1 MRIETDGHP
10 ATAAELFSTYGHFTA
25 MQVRDGGVQGLSNHL
40 DRLDAAHRE
49 LFGRELPGERVRDLV
64 RHALAGAAGTADAA
78 DAAGTADASVRVL
91 LRDAERISVSV
102 AEPHH
107 PPAVPQRLRS
117 VQYLRPFPHLK
128 HLGSFAQLEW
138 ARRVRLDGY
147 DDALLTAPDGAFAES
162 SIANIGFLRDDGTV
176 VWPDAQQLHGIAMQ
190 LVEATTPST
199 RRTVRRDDVAAFAG
213 AFLVNSIGV
222 VAVAS
227 IDDVPLPEPG
237 PLLAGVVE
245 RLDAVPWDRV

>member
-64 RHALAGAAGTADAA
+64 RHALAGTP
-78 DAAGTADASVRVL
+78 DASVRVL

-107 PPAVPQRLRS
+107 PPAAPQRLRS
-117 VQYLRPFPHLK
+117 VPYLRPFPHLK

-162 SIANIGFLRDDGTV
+162 SIANIGFLRDDGAV
-176 VWPDAQQLHGIAMQ
+176 VWPDAPQLHGIAMQ
-190 LVEATTPST
+190 LVDATTPAAT
-199 RRTVRRDDVAAFAG
+199 PIATPTARRTVRRDDVATFAG
-213 AFLVNSIGV
+213 AFLVNSTGI

-237 PLLAGVVE
+237 PLLAGVID
-245 RLDAVPWDRV
+245 RLADVPWERM

>member
-1 MRIETDGHP
+1 VRIETDGRP

-25 MQVRDGGVQGLSNHL
+25 MQVRDDGVQGLSNHL
-40 DRLDAAHRE
+40 DRLDTAHRE

-64 RHALAGAAGTADAA
+64 RHALAG
-78 DAAGTADASVRVL
+78 TADASVRVL
-91 LRDAERISVSV
+91 LRDAERVSVSV
-102 AEPHH
+102 AEPRD
-107 PPAVPQRLRS
+107 PPAAPQRLRS
-117 VQYLRPFPHLK
+117 VLYLRPFPHLK

-147 DDALLTAPDGAFAES
+147 DDALLTAPDGALAES
-162 SIANIGFLRDDGTV
+162 SIANIGFLRDDGAV
-176 VWPDAQQLHGIAMQ
+176 VWPDAPQLHGIAMQ

-199 RRTVRRDDVAAFAG
+199 RRVVRRDDVAAFAG
-213 AFLVNSIGV
+213 AFLVNSIGA

-237 PLLAGVVE
+237 PLLAGVLK
-245 RLDAVPWDRV
+245 RLAAVPWERV

>member
-1 MRIETDGHP
+1 MRIETDGRP

-40 DRLDAAHRE
+40 DRLDTAHRE

-64 RHALAGAAGTADAA
+64 RHALAG
-78 DAAGTADASVRVL
+78 TADASVRVL
-91 LRDAERISVSV
+91 LRDAERVSVSV
-102 AEPHH
+102 AEPRD
-107 PPAVPQRLRS
+107 PPAAPQRLRS

-147 DDALLTAPDGAFAES
+147 DDALLTAPDGALAES
-162 SIANIGFLRDDGTV
+162 SIANLGFLRDDGAV
-176 VWPDAQQLHGIAMQ
+176 VWPDAPQLHGIAMQ

-199 RRTVRRDDVAAFAG
+199 RRVVRRDDVATFAG

-227 IDDVPLPEPG
+227 IDDMPLPEPG

-245 RLDAVPWDRV
+245 RLAAVPWERV

>member
-25 MQVRDGGVQGLSNHL
+25 MQVRDGGVQGLSHHL

-49 LFGRELPGERVRDLV
+49 LFGRQLPGERVRDLV
-64 RHALAGAAGTADAA
+64 RHALAD
-78 DAAGTADASVRVL
+78 TADASVRVL
-91 LRDAERISVSV
+91 LRDAERVSVSV
-102 AEPHH
+102 AEPRQS
-107 PPAVPQRLRS
+107 PAAPQRLRS

-162 SIANIGFLRDDGTV
+162 SIANIGFLRDDGAV
-176 VWPDAQQLHGIAMQ
+176 VWPDAPQLHGIAMQ

-199 RRTVRRDDVAAFAG
+199 RRMVRRDDVAAFAG

-222 VAVAS
+222 VAVTT

-245 RLDAVPWDRV
+245 RLAAVPSEPV

>member
-1 MRIETDGHP
+1 VRIETDGHP

-49 LFGRELPGERVRDLV
+49 LFGRQLPGERVRDLV
-64 RHALAGAAGTADAA
+64 RHALAD
-78 DAAGTADASVRVL
+78 TADASVRVL
-91 LRDAERISVSV
+91 LRDAERVSVSV
-102 AEPHH
+102 AEPRQS
-107 PPAVPQRLRS
+107 PAAPQRLRS

-162 SIANIGFLRDDGTV
+162 SIANIGFLRDDGAV
-176 VWPDAQQLHGIAMQ
+176 VWPDAPQLHGIAMQ

-199 RRTVRRDDVAAFAG
+199 RRVVRRDDVAAFAG
-213 AFLVNSIGV
+213 AFLVNSLGI
-222 VAVAS
+222 VAVTT

-245 RLDAVPWDRV
+245 RLAAVPSEPV

>member
-1 MRIETDGHP
+1 VRIETDGRP
-10 ATAAELFSTYGHFTA
+10 ATAAELFATYGHFTA
-25 MQVRDGGVQGLSNHL
+25 MQVRNGAVQGLSNHL

-49 LFGRELPGERVRDLV
+49 LFGRELSGERVRDLV
-64 RHALAGAAGTADAA
+64 RHALAD
-78 DAAGTADASVRVL
+78 TADASVRVL
-91 LRDAERISVSV
+91 LRDAERVSVSV
-102 AEPHH
+102 AEPHD

-147 DDALLTAPDGAFAES
+147 DDALLTAPDGALAES
-162 SIANIGFLRDDGTV
+162 SIANLGFLRDDGAV
-176 VWPDAQQLHGIAMQ
+176 VWPDAPQLHGIAMQ

-199 RRTVRRDDVAAFAG
+199 RRVVRRDDVAAFAG

-222 VAVAS
+222 VAVAT

-245 RLDAVPWDRV
+245 RLADVPWERV

>member
-1 MRIETDGHP
+1 VRIETDGHP

-49 LFGRELPGERVRDLV
+49 LFGGQLPGERVRDLV
-64 RHALAGAAGTADAA
+64 RHAL
-78 DAAGTADASVRVL
+78 AGTADASVRVL
-91 LRDAERISVSV
+91 LRDAERVSVSV

-107 PPAVPQRLRS
+107 PPAAPQRLRS

-147 DDALLTAPDGAFAES
+147 DDALLTTPDGSFAES
-162 SIANIGFLRDDGTV
+162 SIANIGFLRDDGAV
-176 VWPDAQQLHGIAMQ
+176 VWPDAPQLHGTAMQ

-199 RRTVRRDDVAAFAG
+199 RRVVRRDDVAAFAG
-213 AFLVNSIGV
+213 AFLVNSLGV

-245 RLDAVPWDRV
+245 RLAAVPWERV

>member
-1 MRIETDGHP
+1 MRIETDGRP

-25 MQVRDGGVQGLSNHL
+25 MQVRDGAVQGLSHHL

-49 LFGRELPGERVRDLV
+49 LFGRQLPGERVRDLV
-64 RHALAGAAGTADAA
+64 RHALAGAADAA
-78 DAAGTADASVRVL
+78 GAAGTADASVRVL
-91 LRDAERISVSV
+91 LRDTERISVSV

-107 PPAVPQRLRS
+107 PPAAPQRLRS

-147 DDALLTAPDGAFAES
+147 DDALLTAPDGAVAES
-162 SIANIGFLRDDGTV
+162 SIANIGFLRDDGSV
-176 VWPDAQQLHGIAMQ
+176 VWPDAPQLHGIAMQ

-199 RRTVRRDDVAAFAG
+199 RRVVRRDDVAAFAG

-245 RLDAVPWDRV
+245 RLAAVPWERV

>member
-1 MRIETDGHP
+1 VRIETDGRP

-40 DRLDAAHRE
+40 ARLDAAHRE
-49 LFGRELPGERVRDLV
+49 LFGLRLPGERVRDLV
-64 RHALAGAAGTADAA
+64 RHALAG
-78 DAAGTADASVRVL
+78 TADASVRVL
-91 LRDAERISVSV
+91 LRDAKRVSVSV
-102 AEPHH
+102 AEPHD
-107 PPAVPQRLRS
+107 PPAAPQRLRS

-147 DDALLTAPDGAFAES
+147 DDALLTAPDGALAES
-162 SIANIGFLRDDGTV
+162 SIANIGFLRDDGGV
-176 VWPDAQQLHGIAMQ
+176 VWPEAPQLHGIARQ

-199 RRTVRRDDVAAFAG
+199 RRVVRRDDVAAFAG

-222 VAVAS
+222 VAVAA
-227 IDDVPLPEPG
+227 IDDVRLPEPG
-237 PLLAGVVE
+237 PLLAGMVE
-245 RLDAVPWDRV
+245 RLAAVPWERV

>member
-25 MQVRDGGVQGLSNHL
+25 MQVRDGGVQGLSHHL

-49 LFGRELPGERVRDLV
+49 LFGRQLPGERVRDLV
-64 RHALAGAAGTADAA
+64 RHALAD
-78 DAAGTADASVRVL
+78 TADASVRVL
-91 LRDAERISVSV
+91 LRDAERVSVSV
-102 AEPHH
+102 AEPRQS
-107 PPAVPQRLRS
+107 PAAPQRLRS

-162 SIANIGFLRDDGTV
+162 SIANIGFLRDDGAV
-176 VWPDAQQLHGIAMQ
+176 VWPDAPQLHGIAMQ

-199 RRTVRRDDVAAFAG
+199 RRVVRRDDVAAFAG

-222 VAVAS
+222 VAVTT

-245 RLDAVPWDRV
+245 RLAAVPSEPV

>member
-1 MRIETDGHP
+1 VRIETDGRP

-25 MQVRDGGVQGLSNHL
+25 MQVRDGAVQGLSNHL

-49 LFGRELPGERVRDLV
+49 LFRRELPGDRVRDLV
-64 RHALAGAAGTADAA
+64 RHAL
-78 DAAGTADASVRVL
+78 AGTADASVRVL
-91 LRDAERISVSV
+91 LRDAERVSVSV

-107 PPAVPQRLRS
+107 PPAAPQRLRS

-147 DDALLTAPDGAFAES
+147 DDALLTAPDGALAES
-162 SIANIGFLRDDGTV
+162 SIANLGFLRDDGAV
-176 VWPDAQQLHGIAMQ
+176 VWPDAPQLHGVAMQ

-199 RRTVRRDDVAAFAG
+199 QRVVRLNDVAAFAG
-213 AFLVNSIGV
+213 AFLINSIGV

-227 IDDVPLPEPG
+227 VDDVPLPEPG

-245 RLDAVPWDRV
+245 RLAAVPWERV

>member
-1 MRIETDGHP
+1 MRIETDGRP
-10 ATAAELFSTYGHFTA
+10 ATATELFSTYGHFTA
-25 MQVRDGGVQGLSNHL
+25 MQVRDGAVQGLSNHL

-64 RHALAGAAGTADAA
+64 RHALAG
-78 DAAGTADASVRVL
+78 TADASVRVL
-91 LRDAERISVSV
+91 LRDAEQVSVSV

-107 PPAVPQRLRS
+107 PPAVPQRLRT

-147 DDALLTAPDGAFAES
+147 DDALLTAPDGAHAES
-162 SIANIGFLRDDGTV
+162 SIANIGFLREDGAV
-176 VWPDAQQLHGIAMQ
+176 VWPDAPQLHGVAMR

-199 RRTVRRDDVAAFAG
+199 RRVVRREDVAVFAG

-227 IDDVPLPEPG
+227 IDDVPLPAPG

-245 RLDAVPWDRV
+245 RLAAVPWERV

>member
-1 MRIETDGHP
+1 VRIETDGRP
-10 ATAAELFSTYGHFTA
+10 ATAPDLFSTYGHFTA
-25 MQVRDGGVQGLSNHL
+25 MQVRDGGVQGLSHHL
-40 DRLDAAHRE
+40 GRLDAAHRE
-49 LFGRELPGERVRDLV
+49 LFGRELSGERVRDLV
-64 RHALAGAAGTADAA
+64 RHAL
-78 DAAGTADASVRVL
+78 AGTADASVRVL
-91 LRDAERISVSV
+91 LRDAERVSVSV
-102 AEPHH
+102 AEPHD
-107 PPAVPQRLRS
+107 PPATPQRLRS
-117 VQYLRPFPHLK
+117 VPYLRPFPHVK

-162 SIANIGFLRDDGTV
+162 SIANIGFLRDDGAV
-176 VWPDAQQLHGIAMQ
+176 VWPDAPQLHGIAMQ

-199 RRTVRRDDVAAFAG
+199 RRVVRRDDVATFAG

-237 PLLAGVVE
+237 PLLAGVVD
-245 RLDAVPWDRV
+245 RLAAVPWERV

>member
-1 MRIETDGHP
+1 MRIETDGRP
-10 ATAAELFSTYGHFTA
+10 ATAPDLFSTYGHFTA
-25 MQVRDGGVQGLSNHL
+25 MQVRDGAVQGLSHHL
-40 DRLDAAHRE
+40 GRLDAAHRE

-64 RHALAGAAGTADAA
+64 RHALAG
-78 DAAGTADASVRVL
+78 TADASVRVL
-91 LRDAERISVSV
+91 LRDAEQVSVSV
-102 AEPHH
+102 AEPHD
-107 PPAVPQRLRS
+107 PPATPQRLRS
-117 VQYLRPFPHLK
+117 VPYLRPFPHVK

-147 DDALLTAPDGAFAES
+147 DDALLTAPDGAIAES
-162 SIANIGFLRDDGTV
+162 SIANIGFLRDDGAV
-176 VWPDAQQLHGIAMQ
+176 VWPDAPQLHGIAMQ

-199 RRTVRRDDVAAFAG
+199 RRVVRRDDAAAFAG

-227 IDDVPLPEPG
+227 VDDVPLPAPG

-245 RLDAVPWDRV
+245 RLAAVPWDRV